1 MEISGWCSFTMIC
14 KLFQIVQQR
23 MSRQTIEKESSHQG
37 GTSTDK
43 LGRDNCFST
52 DWVARSDRRWQGLG
66 WAYCKLQYK
75 NFVYHYLVG
84 ARVRV
89 SIRKTLCD
97 TYTTWK
103 ESHYVSVPDNLPK
116 EHNDSASSSSQKVCT
131 NSNNV
136 CLAAQCTN
144 LSCKE
149 VLLVDSC
156 SVVWVIYE
164 YLQEDILKYCGLK
177 VQSA

>member
-1 MEISGWCSFTMIC
+1 MEISGWCSLTLIC

-23 MSRQTIEKESSHQG
+23 MSRHTKEKESSHQG

-52 DWVARSDRRWQGLG
+52 DSVARSVRRWQGLG

-84 ARVRV
+84 AGVRV
-89 SIRKTLCD
+89 SIRKTICD
-97 TYTTWK
+97 IYTTWK
-103 ESHYVSVPDNLPK
+103 ESHYVIVPDNLST
-116 EHNDSASSSSQKVCT
+116 EHNDSTSSSSQKVCT

-136 CLAAQCTN
+136 A
-144 LSCKE
+144 
-149 VLLVDSC
+149 
-156 SVVWVIYE
+156 W
-164 YLQEDILKYCGLK
+164 
-177 VQSA
+177 

>member
-1 MEISGWCSFTMIC
+1 MIGSNSKFKKNWIERCCHLCVCPLIDHRGEPIGMRELIGLLYNWCSFTLIC
-14 KLFQIVQQR
+14 TLFQIVQQR
-23 MSRQTIEKESSHQG
+23 MSRQTMEKESSSWG

-52 DWVARSDRRWQGLG
+52 YWGARSDRRWQGLG

-84 ARVRV
+84 AGVRV

-97 TYTTWK
+97 IYTTWK
-103 ESHYVSVPDNLPK
+103 GSHYVSVPDNLST
-116 EHNDSASSSSQKVCT
+116 EHNDSTSSSSQKICT

-136 CLAAQCTN
+136 CLAA
-144 LSCKE
+144 
-149 VLLVDSC
+149 
-156 SVVWVIYE
+156 
-164 YLQEDILKYCGLK
+164 
-177 VQSA
+177 